1 MLMFTALP
9 VMQATQQW
17 SLSLP
22 NHYNMA
28 FSYYYFTAFLMF
40 LYIPRESMTTVLGY
54 SNVGLGGSEVP
65 LLISPSLP
73 SPPQY
78 FHSSMVT

>member
-9 VMQATQQW
+9 VIKATQQW

-28 FSYYYFTAFLMF
+28 FSYYYFTAFFMF
-40 LYIPRESMTTVLGY
+40 LYIPCEWCSGVRG
-54 SNVGLGGSEVP
+54 
-65 LLISPSLP
+65 
-73 SPPQY
+73 
-78 FHSSMVT
+78 